1 MDEGLSALLAE
12 LERTGAE
19 NDERAAARADKLL
32 NITHDTGVFLNL
44 LVRAVRAR
52 RIVEVGAGNG
62 YSTLW
67 LAEAARATGGRVDT
81 VEHSPAKAR
90 LAAVHFA
97 RAGLGG
103 LPAAAVDF
111 LFLDAE
117 RHEYPGYWP
126 DLRRVLAPN
135 GLIVVDNAV
144 SHAPELAPFA
154 AAVTGTP
161 GYQTALLPVGK
172 GEWLTLK
179 PV

>member
-1 MDEGLSALLAE
+1 MSCRPASPLLRLKNE
-12 LERTGAE
+12 QQ
-19 NDERAAARADKLL
+19 AANLTQAQA
-32 NITHDTGVFLNL
+32 GSFL
-44 LVRAVRAR
+44 A
-52 RIVEVGAGNG
+52 
-62 YSTLW
+62 
-67 LAEAARATGGRVDT
+67 
-81 VEHSPAKAR
+81 
-90 LAAVHFA
+90 
-97 RAGLGG
+97 G